1 MQWYTN
7 PTPREPPAVT
17 DSPSRPPARF
27 GSDVIVDQLID
38 HGIRHVSLNPG
49 ASYRGVH
56 DSLVNRPGAPEVI
69 TCTHEKT
76 AVNIAHGYA
85 KASGRP
91 MGTILH
97 NVVGLLH
104 GSLGLYSARLD
115 RAPILAMG
123 GSGPQ
128 DATRRRPWIDWLHT
142 ANIQG
147 NAVRDFVKWDEQ
159 PASIGAFPEAFA
171 RALRT
176 AVSEPSGP
184 VYIAMDAWLQ
194 EQEVEGPVPVMD
206 PAKTGAASRL
216 GPDPQALEEAAEA
229 LVAAE
234 RPLLIAGFAG
244 RDPRAFGWVPEL
256 AELLG
261 AAIID
266 TDDRLNAPSTHP
278 LNLTGTDVI
287 GESDAIAMLDIKD
300 ASRFL
305 LKLPGRSASR
315 ATKSLVAE
323 GATVIDIGFGDLQ
336 LLSWVHDVGP
346 VLPIDIRVAADTSI
360 ALPMLL
366 ELVRDRVA
374 REPQAR
380 RDARAARAAAI
391 TERHDAAR
399 AGWAAQV
406 SGMAAMRPIAP
417 PWLAREVGEAIRE
430 YDWVLTA
437 GSVQDWALKLWDFDR
452 SYRHPGRTLGTATQI
467 GISLGVA
474 LAHRGSGKLVVDLQP
489 DGDLLFDGAAPW
501 IAAAHGIP
509 MLVVMVNNRAYFNDW
524 EHQIK
529 LAEQRGSDMAR
540 VPIGVEI
547 DGPAPDFAMLA
558 KAFGWYAEGPIEDP
572 AAIRDAVKRAARVVM
587 EQGKPALVDVVTAH
601 R

>member
-1 MQWYTN
+1 MSD
-7 PTPREPPAVT
+7 TPA
-17 DSPSRPPARF
+17 RPPARY
-27 GSDVIVDQLID
+27 GSDVIVDQLIA

-85 KASGRP
+85 KASGTP
-91 MGTILH
+91 MATILH

-115 RAPILAMG
+115 RAPILALG
-123 GSGPQ
+123 GAGPM
-128 DATRRRPWIDWLHT
+128 DAARRRPWIDWIHT
-142 ANIQG
+142 ANVQG

-159 PASIGAFPEAFA
+159 PASVAAMPEAFA
-171 RALRT
+171 RAMRA

-184 VYIAMDAWLQ
+184 VYLAMDAWLQ
-194 EQEVEGPVPVMD
+194 EQPIEEAGAVPVLD
-206 PAKTGAASRL
+206 PALVGPASRL
-216 GPDPQALEEAAEA
+216 GPDPQALEEVADA
-229 LVAAE
+229 LVAAD
-234 RPLLIAGFAG
+234 RPVLLAGYAG
-244 RDPRAFGWVPEL
+244 RDPRTFAWIPEL

-261 AAIID
+261 AAVVD
-266 TDDRLNAPSTHP
+266 TNDRLNVASTFS
-278 LNLTGTDVI
+278 LNLTYTDVI
-287 GESDAIAMLDIKD
+287 GEADAILLLDVKD
-300 ASRFL
+300 ASRHL
-305 LKLPGRSASR
+305 LKLPGRSADR
-315 ATKSLVAE
+315 ATRSLVAD
-323 GATVIDIGFGDLQ
+323 GCVVMDLGFGDLQ
-336 LLSWVHDVGP
+336 LMSWVHDVGP
-346 VLPIDIRVAADTSI
+346 VLPLHHRVAADTSV

-374 REPQAR
+374 RESSARADAREAR
-380 RDARAARAAAI
+380 RSAI
-391 TERHDAAR
+391 RERHLEAR
-399 AGWAAQV
+399 RGWEAQASALAGAQ
-406 SGMAAMRPIAP
+406 PIAP
-417 PWLAREVGEAIRE
+417 AWLAREVGEAIRG

-437 GSVQDWALKLWDFDR
+437 GSAQDWALKLWEMDEP
-452 SYRHPGRTLGTATQI
+452 YRHAGRTLGTATQI

-474 LAHRGSGKLVVDLQP
+474 LAHKGTGRLVVDLQP

-501 IAAAHGIP
+501 IAAKHGIP

-547 DGPAPDFAMLA
+547 DGPAPDFTLLA
-558 KAFGWYAEGPIEDP
+558 KAFGWYAEEPVHHP
-572 AAIRDAVKRAARVVM
+572 AQVREAVARAARVVAT
-587 EQGKPALVDVVTAH
+587 EGRPALVDVVVAH

>member
-1 MQWYTN
+1 MT
-7 PTPREPPAVT
+7 ESPA
-17 DSPSRPPARF
+17 RPPARF

-38 HGIRHVSLNPG
+38 HGITHVSLNPG

-56 DSLVNRPGAPEVI
+56 DSLVNRPGAPEII
-69 TCTHEKT
+69 TCTHEKL

-85 KASGRP
+85 KAAGRP

-123 GSGPQ
+123 GAGPM
-128 DATRRRPWIDWLHT
+128 DATLRRPWIDWLHT

-159 PASIGAFPEAFA
+159 PASVGAFPEAFA

-176 AVSEPSGP
+176 AISEPSGP

-194 EQEVEGPVPVMD
+194 EQPVEGDVPKLD
-206 PAKTGAASRL
+206 PARTGAASRL
-216 GPDPQALEEAAEA
+216 GPDPEALEQAAAA
-229 LVAAE
+229 LLNAE
-234 RPLLIAGFAG
+234 RPVIIAGFAG
-244 RDPRAFGWVPEL
+244 RDPRAFTWVPEL
-256 AELLG
+256 AELVG
-261 AAIID
+261 AALID
-266 TDDRLNAPSTHP
+266 TDDRLNAPTTHP
-278 LNLTGTDVI
+278 LNVTGTDAI
-287 GESDAIAMLDIKD
+287 AEADAILMLDIKD

-305 LKLPGRSASR
+305 LKLPGRSANRS
-315 ATKSLVAE
+315 TKSLVAD

-336 LLSWVHDVGP
+336 LLNWVHDVGP
-346 VLPIDIRVAADTSI
+346 VLPIDIRVAADTTV

-366 ELVRDRVA
+366 DLARDRVA
-374 REPQAR
+374 RDSDAR
-380 RDARAARAAAI
+380 RDARAARRAALGEKHRA
-391 TERHDAAR
+391 TRAA
-399 AGWAAQV
+399 WAADAGRM
-406 SGMAAMRPIAP
+406 SAMRPIAP
-417 PWLAREVGEAIRE
+417 PWLAREVGEAIKE

-437 GSVQDWALKLWDFDR
+437 GSVQDWALRLWDFDR
-452 SYRHPGRTLGTATQI
+452 PYRHAGRTLGTATQI

-489 DGDLLFDGAAPW
+489 DGDLLFDAAAPW
-501 IAAAHGIP
+501 IAAAHNIP
-509 MLVVMVNNRAYFNDW
+509 MLVVMVNNRAYYNDW

-529 LAEQRGSDMAR
+529 LAEQRGSDMAK

-587 EQGKPALVDVVTAH
+587 EQGRPALVDVVTAH